1 MYEHPSLYINGRFML
16 AEGRKTQPV
25 TNPATGDVLGQLPHA
40 TTEDLDHA
48 LAAAQKA
55 FETWKRTS
63 PLERSAILRK
73 AGDLL
78 RDRLQDIARNISL
91 DQGKPLAE
99 ALAETDKSAEHADWH
114 AEEGRRIYGRVIPP
128 RQPDV
133 RQFVQREPVGV
144 CVAFSPW
151 NFPIGQASRKVFAAL
166 GSGCTLIIKGPEDS
180 PSGVIALV
188 RALHDAGLPAGCLNL
203 VWGVPAEISS
213 YLIRS
218 PIVRKVSFTGSTA
231 VGKQVAAL
239 AASHMKR
246 MTMELGGHAPV
257 LVFDDADLD
266 RSADMLARFKM
277 RNAGQVCISPSRFF
291 VQRNAYDRFVARF
304 VEVARSLK
312 VGDGLDEGV
321 DMGPLVH
328 DRRVAAMESF
338 IQDVEQRKGEVLTG
352 GVRIGARGSFFAP
365 TVVAGLAAD
374 ARLMHEEPFGPI
386 APIAPFASLE
396 DGIRLANSLPYGL
409 SSYVFT
415 ESLGTAT
422 RVSNALEA
430 GMVNINHYG
439 SGMAEMP
446 FGGVKDSGIGSEGGA
461 ETFDGYLVT
470 KFITHR

>member
-1 MYEHPSLYINGRFML
+1 MYENLQLYIDGRFL
-16 AEGRKTQPV
+16 SADGRVTQPV
-25 TNPATGDVLGQLPHA
+25 YDPATGSVLAQLPHA
-40 TTEDLDHA
+40 SREDLDQA
-48 LAAAQKA
+48 LQTAHRA
-55 FETWKRTS
+55 FEGWRNTS
-63 PLERSAILRK
+63 PLERSAILRR
-73 AGDLL
+73 AADFL
-78 RDRLQDIARNISL
+78 RERARDIGTNISL

-99 ALAETDKSAEHADWH
+99 AIAEVEKSAEHADWH

-128 RQPDV
+128 READV
-133 RQFVQREPVGV
+133 RQIVVREPVGV

-151 NFPIGQASRKVFAAL
+151 NFPIGQAARKVMAAL
-166 GSGCTLIIKGPEDS
+166 GAGCTLIIKGPEDA

-188 RALHDAGLPAGCLNL
+188 RALHDAGLPPGCLNL
-203 VWGVPAEISS
+203 VWGVPAEVSD

-257 LVFDDADLD
+257 LIFDDADIEQAA
-266 RSADMLARFKM
+266 RMLGHFKM

-291 VQRNAYDRFVARF
+291 VQRGVYDDFIQCFTNVLS
-304 VEVARSLK
+304 SLK
-312 VGDGLDEGV
+312 VGSGLEEGV
-321 DMGPLVH
+321 HMGPLIH
-328 DRRVAAMESF
+328 ERRVRVMEQLVQDAQDNGATVAM
-338 IQDVEQRKGEVLTG
+338 G
-352 GVRIGARGSFFAP
+352 GARLDRPGSFFAP
-365 TVVAGLAAD
+365 TVLTGDLAR
-374 ARLMHEEPFGPI
+374 ARIMVEEPFGPVVPVV
-386 APIAPFASLE
+386 AFDDVA
-396 DGIRLANSLPYGL
+396 DGLALANSLPYGL

-415 ESLGTAT
+415 RSLQIST

-446 FGGVKDSGIGSEGGA
+446 FGGVKDSGMGSEGGM
-461 ETFDGYLVT
+461 ETFDGYLTT

>member
-1 MYEHPSLYINGRFML
+1 M
-16 AEGRKTQPV
+16 
-25 TNPATGDVLGQLPHA
+25 
-40 TTEDLDHA
+40 
-48 LAAAQKA
+48 
-55 FETWKRTS
+55 
-63 PLERSAILRK
+63 ERSAILRK

-78 RDRLQDIARNISL
+78 RERIQEIARDISL

-133 RQFVQREPVGV
+133 RQFVLREPVGV

-166 GSGCTLIIKGPEDS
+166 GSGCTLVIKGPEDC

-203 VWGVPAEISS
+203 VWGVPAEVSGH
-213 YLIRS
+213 LIRS

-239 AASHMKR
+239 AASQMKR

-266 RSADMLARFKM
+266 RAADILARFKM

-304 VEVARSLK
+304 VEITRSLK
-312 VGDGLDEGV
+312 VGDGLEDGV

-338 IQDVEQRKGEVLTG
+338 MEDVHQRKGEVLTG
-352 GVRIGARGSFFAP
+352 GARIGTRGAFFAP
-365 TVVAGLAAD
+365 TIVTGLQAD
-374 ARLMHEEPFGPI
+374 ARLMYEEPFGPI
-386 APIAPFASLE
+386 APIAPFDTFE
-396 DGIRLANSLPYGL
+396 DGIRLANALPYGL

-415 ESLGTAT
+415 ESLKTAT
-422 RVSNALEA
+422 RASNALET

-439 SGMAEMP
+439 SGAAEMP
-446 FGGVKDSGIGSEGGA
+446 FGGVKDSGLGSEGGA
-461 ETFDGYLVT
+461 ESFDGYLVT
-470 KFITHR
+470 KFVTHR

>member
-1 MYEHPSLYINGRFML
+1 MYEDPVLYIGGRFIS
-16 AEGRKTQPV
+16 AQGRKTQPV
-25 TNPATGDVLGQLPHA
+25 KNPATGEVLGQLPHA
-40 TTEDLDHA
+40 TTEDLDQA

-78 RDRLQDIARNISL
+78 RERVQEIGRNITL

-99 ALAETDKSAEHADWH
+99 AIAETDKSAEHADWH

-133 RQFVQREPVGV
+133 RQLVQREPVGV

-166 GSGCTLIIKGPEDS
+166 GSGCTLVIKGPEDS

-203 VWGVPAEISS
+203 VWGVPAEISNT
-213 YLIRS
+213 LIRS

-266 RSADMLARFKM
+266 RAADVLARFKM

-291 VQRNAYDRFVARF
+291 VQRNAYDRFVSRF
-304 VEVARSLK
+304 VEVTRSLK
-312 VGDGLDEGV
+312 VGGGLEDGV

-328 DRRVAAMESF
+328 DRRVCAMEDF
-338 IQDVEQRKGEVLTG
+338 MEDVTRRQGEVLAG
-352 GVRIGARGSFFAP
+352 GARIGTRGSFFAP
-365 TVVAGLAAD
+365 TVVAGLPAD

-386 APIAPFASLE
+386 APVAPFDTFE
-396 DGIRLANSLPYGL
+396 DGISKANSLPYGL

-415 ESLGTAT
+415 QSLGTAT
-422 RVSNALEA
+422 RASNALEA

-470 KFITHR
+470 KFITYR

>member
-1 MYEHPSLYINGRFML
+1 MYQQPALYINGRFIH

-25 TNPATGDVLGQLPHA
+25 TNPATGEVLGQLPHA
-40 TTEDLDHA
+40 TTEDLDQA

-63 PLERSAILRK
+63 PMERSAILRK

-78 RDRLQDIARNISL
+78 RERVQEIARDISL

-133 RQFVQREPVGV
+133 RQFVLREPVGV

-166 GSGCTLIIKGPEDS
+166 GSGCTLVIKGPEDC

-203 VWGVPAEISS
+203 VWGVPAEISGH
-213 YLIRS
+213 LIRS

-239 AASHMKR
+239 AASQMKR

-266 RSADMLARFKM
+266 RAADILARFKM

-304 VEVARSLK
+304 VEITRSLK
-312 VGDGLDEGV
+312 VGDGLEDGV

-338 IQDVEQRKGEVLTG
+338 MEDVHQRKGEVLTG
-352 GVRIGARGSFFAP
+352 GARIGTRGSFFAP
-365 TVVAGLAAD
+365 TIVAGLQAD

-386 APIAPFASLE
+386 APIAPFDTFE
-396 DGIRLANSLPYGL
+396 DGIRLANALPYGL

-415 ESLGTAT
+415 ESLKTAT
-422 RVSNALEA
+422 RASNALEA

-439 SGMAEMP
+439 SGAAEMP
-446 FGGVKDSGIGSEGGA
+446 FGGVKDSGLGSEGGA
-461 ETFDGYLVT
+461 ESFDGYLVT
-470 KFITHR
+470 KFVTHR

>member
-1 MYEHPSLYINGRFML
+1 MYQDPVLYINGRFIT
-16 AEGRKTQPV
+16 AEGRNTQPV
-25 TNPATGDVLGQLPHA
+25 VNPATGEVLGRLPHA
-40 TTEDLDHA
+40 TTEDLDQC
-48 LAAAQKA
+48 LVAAQAA
-55 FETWKRTS
+55 FRQWKRTS

-73 AGDLL
+73 AADLL
-78 RDRLQDIARNISL
+78 RERVREIGRDISL

-99 ALAETDKSAEHADWH
+99 AIAETDKSAEHADWH
-114 AEEGRRIYGRVIPP
+114 AEEGRRTYGRIIPS
-128 RQPDV
+128 RQPEV
-133 RQFVQREPVGV
+133 RQWVQREPVGV

-166 GSGCTLIIKGPEDS
+166 GSGCTLVIKGPEDS
-180 PSGVIALV
+180 PSGVIALA

-203 VWGVPAEISS
+203 VWGVPADISS

-266 RSADMLARFKM
+266 RAADMLARFKM

-291 VQRNAYDRFVARF
+291 VQRKAYERFTARF
-304 VEVARSLK
+304 LEVTRSLK
-312 VGDGLDEGV
+312 VGDGLEDGV

-328 DRRVAAMESF
+328 ERRIAAMEGF
-338 IQDVEQRKGEVLTG
+338 MEDVTRRKGQVLAG
-352 GVRIGARGSFFAP
+352 GQRIGTRGTFFAP
-365 TVVAGLAAD
+365 TVVAGLSAD
-374 ARLMHEEPFGPI
+374 ARLMNEEPFGPI
-386 APIAPFASLE
+386 ASLTPFDSFD
-396 DGIRLANSLPYGL
+396 DGMRLANALPYGL

-415 ESLGTAT
+415 ESLQTAT

-446 FGGVKDSGIGSEGGA
+446 FGGVKDSGIGSEGGS
-461 ETFDGYLVT
+461 ETYDGYLVT
-470 KFITHR
+470 KFVTYR

>member
-1 MYEHPSLYINGRFML
+1 MYEDPVLYINGRFIS

-25 TNPATGDVLGQLPHA
+25 TNPATGAVLGQLPHA
-40 TTEDLDHA
+40 TTEDLDQA
-48 LAAAQKA
+48 LAAAQAA
-55 FETWKRTS
+55 FEQWRRTS

-78 RDRLQDIARNISL
+78 RQRMSEIGRNISL

-99 ALAETDKSAEHADWH
+99 AIAETDKSAEHADWH

-133 RQFVQREPVGV
+133 RQLVQREPVGV

-166 GSGCTLIIKGPEDS
+166 GSGCTLIMKGPEDS

-203 VWGVPAEISS
+203 VWGVPAEISG

-239 AASHMKR
+239 AASQMKR

-257 LVFDDADLD
+257 LVFEDADLD
-266 RSADMLARFKM
+266 RAADILARFKM
-277 RNAGQVCISPSRFF
+277 RNAGQVCISPSRFY
-291 VQRNAYDRFVARF
+291 VQRKAYDRFVARF
-304 VEVARSLK
+304 VEVTRSLK
-312 VGDGLDEGV
+312 VGDGLDDGV
-321 DMGPLVH
+321 DMGSLVH
-328 DRRVAAMESF
+328 ERRVAAMESF
-338 IQDVEQRKGEVLTG
+338 MQDVSQRRGEVLTG
-352 GVRIGARGSFFAP
+352 GCRIGAKGSFFAP
-365 TVVAGLAAD
+365 TVVAGLQAD

-386 APIAPFASLE
+386 APVAPFDTFE

-415 ESLGTAT
+415 QSLTTAT
-422 RVSNALEA
+422 RASNALEA

-446 FGGVKDSGIGSEGGA
+446 FGGVKDSGIGSEGGT
-461 ETFDGYLVT
+461 ETYDGYLVT
-470 KFITHR
+470 KFITYR

>member
-1 MYEHPSLYINGRFML
+1 MYENPALYIDGRFVG
-16 AEGRKTQPV
+16 AEGRRTQPV
-25 TNPATGDVLGQLPHA
+25 TNPATGEILGQLPHA
-40 TTEDLDHA
+40 TTEDLDQA
-48 LAAAQKA
+48 LAAAQRA
-55 FETWKRTS
+55 FEIWKRTS
-63 PLERSAILRK
+63 PMERSAILRK

-78 RDRLQDIARNISL
+78 RERVQDIGRNISL

-144 CVAFSPW
+144 CVAFTPW

-166 GSGCTLIIKGPEDS
+166 GSGCTLVIKGPEDS

-203 VWGVPAEISS
+203 VWGVPADVSN

-239 AASHMKR
+239 AAGHMKR
-246 MTMELGGHAPV
+246 MTLELGGHAPV
-257 LVFDDADLD
+257 LVFDDAELD
-266 RSADMLARFKM
+266 RAADMLARFKM

-291 VQRNAYDRFVARF
+291 VQRSVYDRFVARF
-304 VEVARSLK
+304 VEVTRSLK
-312 VGDGLDEGV
+312 VGDGLENGV

-328 DRRVAAMESF
+328 DRRVAAMEGF
-338 IQDVEQRKGEVLTG
+338 VQDAVQHKGEVLTG
-352 GVRIGARGSFFAP
+352 GARIGTRGSFFAP
-365 TVVAGLAAD
+365 TVVAGLPSE

-386 APIAPFASLE
+386 APVASFDTIE
-396 DGIRLANSLPYGL
+396 DGVRLANALPYGL

-415 ESLGTAT
+415 QSLRTAT

-446 FGGVKDSGIGSEGGA
+446 FGGMKDSGMGSEGGA

-470 KFITHR
+470 KFVTYR

>member
-1 MYEHPSLYINGRFML
+1 MYQEPVLYINGRFIT
-16 AEGRKTQPV
+16 AEGRNTQPV
-25 TNPATGDVLGQLPHA
+25 VNPATGEVLGRLPHA
-40 TTEDLDHA
+40 TTEDLDQC
-48 LAAAQKA
+48 LAAAQAA
-55 FETWKRTS
+55 FQQWKRTS

-78 RDRLQDIARNISL
+78 RERVREIGRNISL

-99 ALAETDKSAEHADWH
+99 AIAETDKSAEHADWH
-114 AEEGRRIYGRVIPP
+114 AEEGRRTYGRVIPS
-128 RQPDV
+128 RQPEV
-133 RQFVQREPVGV
+133 RQWVQREPVGV

-166 GSGCTLIIKGPEDS
+166 GSGCTLVIKGPEDS
-180 PSGVIALV
+180 PSGVIALA

-203 VWGVPAEISS
+203 VWGVPADISS

-266 RSADMLARFKM
+266 RAADMLARFKM

-291 VQRNAYDRFVARF
+291 VQRKAYERFTARF
-304 VEVARSLK
+304 LEVTGSLK
-312 VGDGLDEGV
+312 VGDGLADGV

-328 DRRVAAMESF
+328 ERRIAAMEGF
-338 IQDVEQRKGEVLTG
+338 MEDVIRRKGQVLAG
-352 GVRIGARGSFFAP
+352 GQRIGTRGTFFAP
-365 TVVAGLAAD
+365 TVVAGLSAD
-374 ARLMHEEPFGPI
+374 ARLMNEEPFGPI
-386 APIAPFASLE
+386 ASLTPFDSVD
-396 DGIRLANSLPYGL
+396 DGMRLANALPYGL

-415 ESLGTAT
+415 ESLQTAT
-422 RVSNALEA
+422 RASNALEA

-446 FGGVKDSGIGSEGGA
+446 FGGVKDSGIGSEGGS
-461 ETFDGYLVT
+461 ETYDGYLVT
-470 KFITHR
+470 KFVTYR

>member
-1 MYEHPSLYINGRFML
+1 MYQDPVLYINGRFIT
-16 AEGRKTQPV
+16 AEGRKTQPI
-25 TNPATGDVLGQLPHA
+25 TNPATGEVLGQLPHA
-40 TTEDLDHA
+40 TTEDLGQC
-48 LAAAQKA
+48 LAAAQAA
-55 FETWKRTS
+55 FQQWKRTS

-78 RDRLQDIARNISL
+78 RERVREIGRDISL
-91 DQGKPLAE
+91 DQGKPLPE
-99 ALAETDKSAEHADWH
+99 AIAETDKSAEHADWH
-114 AEEGRRIYGRVIPP
+114 AEEGRRTYGRVIPS

-133 RQFVQREPVGV
+133 RQWVQREPVGV

-166 GSGCTLIIKGPEDS
+166 GSGCTLVIKGPEDS
-180 PSGVIALV
+180 PSGVIALA

-203 VWGVPAEISS
+203 VWGVPADISA

-257 LVFDDADLD
+257 LVFDDADPD
-266 RSADMLARFKM
+266 AAADMLARFKM

-291 VQRNAYDRFVARF
+291 VQRKAYDRFAARF
-304 VEVARSLK
+304 LEVIRSLK
-312 VGDGLDEGV
+312 VGDGLETGV

-328 DRRVAAMESF
+328 ERRIAAMEGF
-338 IQDVEQRKGEVLTG
+338 MEDVARRKGEVLAG
-352 GVRIGARGSFFAP
+352 GQRVGTRGTFFAP
-365 TVVAGLAAD
+365 TVVAGLPAD
-374 ARLMHEEPFGPI
+374 ARLMNEEPFGPI
-386 APIAPFASLE
+386 ASLTSFDSFE
-396 DGIRLANSLPYGL
+396 DGIRLANALPYGL

-415 ESLGTAT
+415 ESLQTAT
-422 RVSNALEA
+422 RASNALEA

-446 FGGVKDSGIGSEGGA
+446 FGGVKDSGIGSEGGS
-461 ETFDGYLVT
+461 ETYDGYLVT
-470 KFITHR
+470 KFVTHR

>member
-1 MYEHPSLYINGRFML
+1 MYEQPALYINGRFIP
-16 AEGRKTQPV
+16 AEGRATQAI
-25 TNPATGDVLGQLPHA
+25 TNPATGEVLGQLPHA
-40 TTEDLDHA
+40 TTEDLDQA
-48 LAAAQKA
+48 LAGAQKA

-63 PLERSAILRK
+63 PMERSAILRK

-78 RDRLQDIARNISL
+78 RERMRDIARNISL
-91 DQGKPLAE
+91 DQGKPLSE

-133 RQFVQREPVGV
+133 RQFVVREPVGV

-166 GSGCTLIIKGPEDS
+166 GSGCTLVIKGPEDS

-203 VWGVPAEISS
+203 VWGVPADISS

-266 RSADMLARFKM
+266 RAADILARFKM

-291 VQRNAYDRFVARF
+291 VQRGAYDRFVSRF
-304 VEVARSLK
+304 VEITASLK
-312 VGDGLDEGV
+312 VGDGLDQGV

-338 IQDVEQRKGEVLTG
+338 MEDVRQRKGEVLTG
-352 GVRIGARGSFFAP
+352 GSRVGTRGSFFAP
-365 TVVAGLAAD
+365 TVVAGLPAD

-386 APIAPFASLE
+386 APIASFDSFE

-415 ESLGTAT
+415 ESLRTAT
-422 RVSNALEA
+422 LASNALEA

-439 SGMAEMP
+439 SGAAEMP

>member
-1 MYEHPSLYINGRFML
+1 MYELPALYINGRFIG
-16 AEGRKTQPV
+16 AEGRTTQPV
-25 TNPATGDVLGQLPHA
+25 TNPATGEVLGQLPHA
-40 TTEDLDHA
+40 TTEDLDQA
-48 LAAAQKA
+48 LAGAQKA

-63 PLERSAILRK
+63 PMERSAILRK
-73 AGDLL
+73 AGELL
-78 RDRLQDIARNISL
+78 RQRVQEIARNISL

-114 AEEGRRIYGRVIPP
+114 AEEGRRVYGRVIPP
-128 RQPDV
+128 RQADV
-133 RQFVQREPVGV
+133 RQFVVREPVGV

-166 GSGCTLIIKGPEDS
+166 GSGCTLVIKGPEDS

-203 VWGVPAEISS
+203 VWGVPADISS

-257 LVFDDADLD
+257 LVFDDANLD
-266 RSADMLARFKM
+266 QAADMLARFKM

-291 VQRNAYDRFVARF
+291 VQRKAYDRFVSRF
-304 VEVARSLK
+304 VEITRSLK
-312 VGDGLDEGV
+312 VGDGLGDGV

-328 DRRVAAMESF
+328 ERRVAAMESF
-338 IQDVEQRKGEVLTG
+338 MEDVRQRKGEVLAG
-352 GVRIGARGSFFAP
+352 GARIGTRGAFFAP
-365 TVVAGLAAD
+365 TVVAGLPAD

-386 APIAPFASLE
+386 APVAPFDTFE
-396 DGIRLANSLPYGL
+396 DGIRLANALPYGL

-415 ESLGTAT
+415 ESLRTAT

-439 SGMAEMP
+439 SGAAEMP

>member
-1 MYEHPSLYINGRFML
+1 MYEHPALYLDGRFIS
-16 AEGRKTQPV
+16 AEGRTTQPV
-25 TNPATGDVLGQLPHA
+25 TNPATGEVLGHLPHA
-40 TTEDLDHA
+40 TTEDLDVA

-78 RDRLQDIARNISL
+78 RERVREIARNISL

-166 GSGCTLIIKGPEDS
+166 GSGCTLVIKGPEDS

-203 VWGVPAEISS
+203 VWGVPADISG

-266 RSADMLARFKM
+266 RAADMLARFKM

-304 VEVARSLK
+304 VDITRSLK
-312 VGDGLDEGV
+312 VGDGLEDGV

-328 DRRVAAMESF
+328 DRRVTAMEGF
-338 IQDVEQRKGEVLTG
+338 MEDVRQRKGEVLTG
-352 GVRIGARGSFFAP
+352 GARIGTRGSFFAP
-365 TVVAGLAAD
+365 TVIAGLPAD

-386 APIAPFASLE
+386 APVAPFDTFE
-396 DGIRLANSLPYGL
+396 DGIRLANALPYGL

-415 ESLGTAT
+415 ESLATAT
-422 RVSNALEA
+422 RASNALEA

-439 SGMAEMP
+439 SGAAEMP
-446 FGGVKDSGIGSEGGA
+446 FGGVKDSGMGSEGGA